1 MKMKRL
7 LFCITAAMS
16 AFVPSLRAQNASVQ
30 VIHNAADKAA
40 DTVDVWISSVPT
52 GKIKLLNKF
61 AFRTASP
68 FVSAPA
74 GTPLRVVVT
83 PKNSTDTLVKVKGFT
98 FNLKADEKYILIAN
112 GIASTSGY
120 TPSAAVAPFNLHVF
134 TPAQQAASVSANT
147 DVLVYHGATDAPTV
161 SIKSGTN
168 TLIPSISYSEYN
180 SAGYLKLPT
189 ADYPISVVAGSTT
202 VATYAAPLQ
211 TLGLGN
217 KAITVLASG
226 FLNPAVNSNGK
237 AFGLWAA
244 LPTGGPLVE
253 LPLISNTFASVQVIH
268 NAADLAADTVDVWI
282 SSAPTGKIKLL
293 NKFAFRTASP
303 FVSAPAGTPLRVVVT
318 PKNSTDTLVK
328 VKGFTFNLKA
338 DEKYILIANGIA
350 STSGYTPSAAVAP
363 FNLHVFTPAQ
373 QAASVSANT
382 DVLVYHGATDA
393 PTVSIKSGTNTLIPS
408 ISYSEYNS
416 AGYLKL
422 PTADY
427 PISVVAGSTTV
438 ATYAAPLQTLGLG
451 NKAITVLASGFL
463 NPAVNSNGKAF
474 GLWAALPTG
483 GPLVEL
489 SVLTGI
495 RDINVKKENIR
506 LYPNPT
512 SNNVFIELNSNV
524 NEVTSLRI
532 YDSKGAIVKESLE
545 QLVFGK
551 NTIELNL
558 VGLEKGVYFVQSV
571 NAHMESRGKVIIE

>member
-1 MKMKRL
+1 MKKL
-7 LFCITAAMS
+7 LFFISAAMS
-16 AFVPSLRAQNASVQ
+16 ASVSPLKAQNASVQ
-30 VIHNAADKAA
+30 VIHNAADLAA
-40 DTVDVWISSVPT
+40 DTVDVWISSAPT
-52 GKIKLLNKF
+52 GKVKLLNKF

-112 GIASTSGY
+112 GIVSASGY
-120 TPSAAVAPFNLHVF
+120 TPSSAVAPFNLHVF
-134 TPAQQAASVSANT
+134 APAQQTASVSTNT

-161 SIKSGTN
+161 AIKSGTS
-168 TLIPSISYSEYN
+168 TLIPAISYSQYN

-189 ADYPISVVAGSTT
+189 ADYPISVVAGNTT
-202 VATYAAPLQ
+202 VATYSAPLQ
-211 TLGLGN
+211 TLGLAN
-217 KAITVLASG
+217 SALTVLASG

-237 AFGLWAA
+237 SFGLWAA
-244 LPTGGPLVE
+244 LPAGGKLVE
-253 LPLISNTFASVQVIH
+253 LPLISNTSASVQVIH

-282 SSAPTGKIKLL
+282 SSAPTGKVKLL

-338 DEKYILIANGIA
+338 DEKYILIANGIVSA
-350 STSGYTPSAAVAP
+350 SGYTPSSAVAP
-363 FNLHVFTPAQ
+363 FNLHVFAPAQ
-373 QAASVSANT
+373 QTASVSTNT

-393 PTVSIKSGTNTLIPS
+393 PTVAIKSGTSTLIPD
-408 ISYSEYNS
+408 ISYSQYNS

-438 ATYAAPLQTLGLG
+438 ATYSAPLQTLGLG
-451 NKAITVLASGFL
+451 NSAITVLASGFL
-463 NPAVNSNGKAF
+463 NPAVNSNGKSF
-474 GLWAALPTG
+474 GLWAALPSG
-483 GPLVEL
+483 GKLVEL
-489 SVLTGI
+489 PIVTGI
-495 RDINVKKENIR
+495 KDINFKKDNLR
-506 LYPNPT
+506 LYPNPA
-512 SNNVFIELNSNV
+512 SNNVSIELNSAV
-524 NEVTSLRI
+524 NETISLKM
-532 YDSKGAIVKESLE
+532 YDAKGAIVKESLE
-545 QLVFGK
+545 ALVFGK

-558 VGLEKGVYFVQSV
+558 TGLEKGIYFIQLFNS
-571 NAHMESRGKVIIE
+571 NTGSSGRIIIE